1 MSNLLTSDE
10 VAGLRKDL
18 ELLIG
23 LDENDR
29 SDTDAKTIISVYRP
43 DTAPVFDHAT
53 LQYASTD
60 TLLYN
65 GPAIIAPMVF
75 RRDRGEEAGEEQ
87 MRVRVYR
94 CLVPFDAGD
103 IELDD
108 YVTVDES
115 DDPEITNRRFD
126 VTDVMYESELAAR
139 RLTITDVTRDK
150 AQ

>member
-1 MSNLLTSDE
+1 
-10 VAGLRKDL
+10 
-18 ELLIG
+18 
-23 LDENDR
+23 
-29 SDTDAKTIISVYRP
+29 
-43 DTAPVFDHAT
+43 
-53 LQYASTD
+53 
-60 TLLYN
+60 
-65 GPAIIAPMVF
+65 MVF